1 MSLVIVWAFACGGGI
16 GCRRGVEGLGWAA
29 QQVNSVTIVSKLD
42 IREKEKEM
50 YVGPN
55 DTCHCSGL

>member
-1 MSLVIVWAFACGGGI
+1 
-16 GCRRGVEGLGWAA
+16 VEGLGWAA